1 LLPGGLQIVISYH
14 RLQAASLVLMDDPFA
29 AVDGPTG
36 ASEADKTLPQPQDPQ
51 AKATIF
57 SMSDSAELASLPGC
71 VQLCPARLILGS
83 PLRGRWLG
91 CWEVVLRHVGSCG
104 LKIQS
109 RGSGC

>member
-1 LLPGGLQIVISYH
+1 M
-14 RLQAASLVLMDDPFA
+14 VLMDDPFA

-71 VQLCPARLILGS
+71 VQLCPARLICVAGGLAA
-83 PLRGRWLG
+83 GRWS
-91 CWEVVLRHVGSCG
+91 CDMWVPVG
-104 LKIQS
+104 
-109 RGSGC
+109 